1 MIAEI
6 KPLKKF
12 GQNFLQNIQY
22 AKQIVK
28 SLDCHENDTVL
39 EIGAGQGALTEIL
52 AQLNCENIT
61 VLEIDSRLVA
71 FLEERYSPRIVVL
84 KKSILDF
91 SFSEFA
97 AKQRVKVLGNI
108 PYHITSRILFKI
120 LDNYKYIQR
129 AVLMVQREVADR
141 LLAGVKSKDYGILTV
156 FVRCHG
162 TVHRLIDISREHFVP
177 EPRVDSTVICLDMY
191 EKIDGINEYEIFKKI
206 VKTSF
211 QNRRKMLQNSLKG
224 LFNNWQIRGIESVS
238 LTKRPE
244 ELSIEEF
251 KILANEISGL
261 TKH

>member
-22 AKQIVK
+22 AKEIVR
-28 SLDCHENDTVL
+28 SLDCHENDIVL
-39 EIGAGQGALTEIL
+39 EIGAGQGALTDIL
-52 AQLNCENIT
+52 AQQKCKNIT

-71 FLEERYSPRIVVL
+71 FLEERYSPKIIVQ

-97 AKQRVKVLGNI
+97 AEQRVKVLGNI
-108 PYHITSRILFKI
+108 PYHITSQILFKI
-120 LDNYKYIQR
+120 LDNYKYIQS
-129 AVLMVQREVADR
+129 AVLMVQKEVANR

-162 TVHRLIDISREHFVP
+162 TVHRLIDITREHFVP
-177 EPRVDSTVICLDMY
+177 VPRVDSTVIYLDIY
-191 EKIDGINEYEIFKKI
+191 EKIDGINDYKIFKKI

-211 QNRRKMLQNSLKG
+211 QNRRKILQNSLKG
-224 LFNNWQIRGIESVS
+224 LFSSWQITGIESVS
-238 LTKRPE
+238 LKMRPE
-244 ELSIEEF
+244 ELPIEEF
-251 KILANEISGL
+251 KILANEISNL
-261 TKH
+261 IRH